1 MAKKIIF
8 VTTYPSKRDSTM
20 INFMLGG
27 VDNQKT
33 EFRQILKFWPKKSQ
47 NQ

>member
-8 VTTYPSKRDSTM
+8 VTAIPLKCDSTM
-20 INFMLGG
+20 INFILGG
-27 VDNQKT
+27 IDNQKT
-33 EFRQILKFWPKKSQ
+33 EFRQILKFWPNKFP